1 MSESI
6 VDVFKAFYVL
16 LNVKGFIDLIETN
29 FGYRSFSLEALR
41 QFLQFF
47 LQ

>member
-6 VDVFKAFYVL
+6 ADVFKAFYAL
-16 LNVKGFIDLIETN
+16 LNNKGFIDLIETN
-29 FGYRSFSLEALR
+29 FGHRSFSLEALR
-41 QFLQFF
+41 HFLQFF